1 MKERVLY
8 FVCLSCFVGHIAD
21 SSASALFHH
30 KRKLLV
36 PHVSNEGNILIRRFP
51 SLMKLFSWWVYAF
64 NQDSLKRI

>member
-1 MKERVLY
+1 MSERESLV
-8 FVCLSCFVGHIAD
+8 FCLLILFCWAN

-30 KRKLLV
+30 KRKLVV